1 MKKFF
6 MFAAMA
12 SVALVSCVK
21 NEPAPAGD
29 QGDAIVF
36 NSPVVGNVTK
46 ATEYSGVHYPT
57 TVPFYVYAWYTAKN
71 TTFVGTGDLY
81 MNHVDVTYDEDLKVY
96 RSKTQKYYWPKNGD
110 LTFFAYSPKSV
121 NNGTLTASD
130 ADSNGEVVLTYSVPT
145 ASGDQIDL
153 LYSDWNKDQ
162 LPANY
167 DSDNTYA
174 DGQKYNAG
182 IDIAFNHALSVIKIF
197 FQGTTAAVDGVR
209 IQEVTLSGVKNT
221 GTLTCNSETP
231 PTEWTVSDTPTD
243 TYTVLAE
250 VDEEGDDC
258 KLLSTS
264 AEQYE
269 NFILLPQTLTD
280 DVKLNI
286 KYFIKKT
293 GGWLAQNETIILNT
307 ATVTDAEFNQ
317 NALTTWLMNTRYTY
331 NVKIDV
337 EEIHFAPRIK
347 TWVDVTVD
355 TIEKDF

>member
-36 NSPVVGNVTK
+36 NSPVIGNVTK
-46 ATEYSGVHYPT
+46 ATEYSGVHYPND
-57 TVPFYVYAWYTAKN
+57 VPFYVYAWYTDKV
-71 TTFVGTGDLY
+71 TDFVGTGDLY
-81 MNHVDVTYDEDLKVY
+81 MNHVEVTYDGDLKVY
-96 RSKTQKYYWPKNGD
+96 RSQDDKYYWPKNGD
-110 LTFFAYSPKSV
+110 LTFFAYSPTEV
-121 NNGTLTASD
+121 NNGTLTASA
-130 ADSNGEVVLTYSVPT
+130 ADSDGEVVLTYSVPT

-197 FQGTTAAVDGVR
+197 FQGTTDAVDGVR

-221 GTLTCNSETP
+221 GSLTCNSQTP
-231 PTEWTVSDTPTD
+231 PTAWNVEAATD

-250 VDEEGDDC
+250 VGVTGDVC
-258 KLLSTS
+258 KELDTT

-269 NFILLPQTLTD
+269 NFILLPQTLTG

-286 KYFIKKT
+286 KYFIRKT
-293 GGWLAQNETIILNT
+293 DGWLAQNETIILNT
-307 ATVTDAEFNQ
+307 ATVTDAESNQ

-347 TWVDVTVD
+347 AWVDVTVD